1 MLPHVLTGC
10 QVAFGGAALKSCRT
24 ANGAATAGTSWPRRP
39 FVSRSRKG
47 SGRCRTSRSPAGDDR
62 PLENAFEPG
71 AGSPCCLDWEVSSR
85 SDRFPGGAA
94 ILDPKAHAD
103 GTHQSRRQV
112 DELDITRTVL
122 AVAVNQPSPDVATT
136 TASQRAAEP
145 IAPTASRLLP
155 LLVIAP
161 VVAAA
166 VRWGRPHYLET
177 PVSAA
182 ALTLL
187 CVVVFGLPALF
198 WALDHGRIRL
208 IHLATLGAGA
218 GLLAPCAI
226 LAAGILGQFTYG
238 DWSYVRRALDHGAT
252 LPWYGLLRWTA
263 FGGLAAA
270 SAITGAVS
278 GIVYWLVFL
287 PNRYSRV
294 GASLMTLGAL
304 AAGAGVSMLLP

>member
-1 MLPHVLTGC
+1 MALDQPAP
-10 QVAFGGAALKSCRT
+10 QVAG
-24 ANGAATAGTSWPRRP
+24 RP
-39 FVSRSRKG
+39 AV
-47 SGRCRTSRSPAGDDR
+47 GR
-62 PLENAFEPG
+62 
-71 AGSPCCLDWEVSSR
+71 EV
-85 SDRFPGGAA
+85 
-94 ILDPKAHAD
+94 H
-103 GTHQSRRQV
+103 
-112 DELDITRTVL
+112 
-122 AVAVNQPSPDVATT
+122 
-136 TASQRAAEP
+136 P

-166 VRWGRPHYLET
+166 VRWGRPQYLET
-177 PVSAA
+177 LVSAA

-187 CVVVFGLPALF
+187 CAVVFGLPALF
-198 WALDHGRIRL
+198 WALDHGRVRP
-208 IHLATLGAGA
+208 IHLATLGAVA

-278 GIVYWLVFL
+278 AIVYWLVFL

-294 GASLMTLGAL
+294 GSSLMALGTL
-304 AAGAGVSMLLP
+304 AAGAGLSILLP